1 MSQPD
6 FRQLMEK
13 AQEMQARLAAA
24 QRELARRRVEAS
36 AGGGMVTAVA
46 TGELRIAEIRIE
58 PGVYDSGDRAL
69 LQDLILAA
77 VNAALVRAREMVQ
90 QELQHLALTPGPAG
104 D

>member
-77 VNAALVRAREMVQ
+77 VNAALARAQEMVQ
-90 QELQHLALTPGPAG
+90 QELQRLSLIPGATG
-104 D
+104 E